1 MGFSEFLIKKKN
13 RNGFLRNNLRVCV
26 KKDFMQKSI
35 KKLERQNAL
44 KMMLRN
50 FIKYFESKV

>member
-44 KMMLRN
+44 KMMN